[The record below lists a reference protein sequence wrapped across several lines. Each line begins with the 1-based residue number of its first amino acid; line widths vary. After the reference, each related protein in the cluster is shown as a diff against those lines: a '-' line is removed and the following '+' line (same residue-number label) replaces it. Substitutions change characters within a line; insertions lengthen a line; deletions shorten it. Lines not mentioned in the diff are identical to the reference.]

1 MANIPKP
8 MNPYAETDFDNAV
21 DNALADACRAEAK
34 KASDAMK
41 KAFKDANTKEWKLTP
56 LIVEEHTN
64 KAVLFY
70 LSQGAWMDFISILIA
85 NGYEV
90 TAKVV
95 NEETEIEITW
105 GDK

>member
-41 KAFKDANTKEWKLTP
+41 KAFEEWKPTP
-56 LIVEEHTN
+56 LIVEEHKN

-70 LSQGAWMDFISILIA
+70 HSQGAWMDFIGILIA

-95 NEETEIEITW
+95 YEETEIEITW
-105 GDK
+105 GDKA